1 MDDGPRSMPVPDA
14 QARSLESLAP
24 MTSADLAGRQRLI
37 RLTLR
42 AAAAS
47 TLRSPKDPQLS
58 AKLIA
63 RARTLTESL
72 ERDARALPD
81 DAIARF
87 ALETARHFAAELA
100 TLSQRAAR
108 SA

>member
-1 MDDGPRSMPVPDA
+1 M
-14 QARSLESLAP
+14 QSLPQL
-24 MTSADLAGRQRLI
+24 TSAELAGRQRLI

-58 AKLIA
+58 AQLIA

-72 ERDARALPD
+72 ARDARDLPD
-81 DAIARF
+81 DAIAHF
-87 ALETARHFAAELA
+87 ALESARHFAAELA
-100 TLSQRAAR
+100 TLSQRAAQSE